1 MGTVMAVPWKL
12 IAIAFGWR
20 ASFRMDGA
28 HPRLIVHHKRHST
41 RYAGADAWRRAVL
54 TSICAPTFTN
64 PSRRPKP

>member
-1 MGTVMAVPWKL
+1 MAVPWKL

-28 HPRLIVHHKRHST
+28 HPRLTIHHKRHST
-41 RYAGADAWRRAVL
+41 RFAGSDAWRRAVL
-54 TSICAPTFTN
+54 TSIHAPSSTN